1 MTFLMTLEEVSPDIT
16 LSFRGT
22 TFIVTDL
29 ESGCCYVVE
38 LAKLIDNLKYPSEVI
53 HNILSGCNNSLTVF
67 VTDEAFENIERVC
80 EANRLLF

>member
-16 LSFRGT
+16 LSFWGT

-29 ESGCCYVVE
+29 ESGFCYVVE
-38 LAKLIDNLKYPSEVI
+38 LANLIDNLKYPSEVI
-53 HNILSGCNNSLTVF
+53 LKILSGCSNNLTVF
-67 VTDEAFENIERVC
+67 VTDEAFETIERVC

>member
-1 MTFLMTLEEVSPDIT
+1 MEDVSPDIT

-29 ESGCCYVVE
+29 KSGFCYVVE
-38 LAKLIDNLKYPSEVI
+38 LANLIDNLKYPSEVI
-53 HNILSGCNNSLTVF
+53 HSILSSCNNSLTVF
-67 VTDEAFENIERVC
+67 VTDEAFETIERVC

>member
-1 MTFLMTLEEVSPDIT
+1 MTFLMTLENVSTDIT

-29 ESGCCYVVE
+29 ESGFCYVVE
-38 LAKLIDNLKYPSEVI
+38 LANLIDNLKYPSEVI
-53 HNILSGCNNSLTVF
+53 LKILSGCSNNLTVF
-67 VTDEAFENIERVC
+67 VTDEAFETIERVC